1 MKDGRCG
8 SFGGGSRSGFLNR
21 ISNGSGCGIRETNP
35 LGYQHQQPSSTT
47 TFQQYQQNNSQM
59 LVHHNN
65 AHNQLLPH
73 NNHHQQQH
81 LLHNHHHHNLRSP
94 PSPLHH
100 LHHYSARG
108 SSSSS
113 SSSSIN
119 SSGRA
124 SATVTTTT
132 TTTNTPPLGFDLVGN
147 SGLGASL
154 LCVTSSGHNEL
165 ALCGPPAQDVA
176 LMNNGGCPA
185 WCSHRGG
192 PMRGGEGC
200 MDGLRRASNR
210 LADFLRG
217 LFNS

>member
-1 MKDGRCG
+1 MMVH
-8 SFGGGSRSGFLNR
+8 L
-21 ISNGSGCGIRETNP
+21 
-35 LGYQHQQPSSTT
+35 
-47 TFQQYQQNNSQM
+47 NNSNHQ
-59 LVHHNN
+59 
-65 AHNQLLPH
+65 LPH
-73 NNHHQQQH
+73 NNHLQQQQH
-81 LLHNHHHHNLRSP
+81 NHLQQHPHNLRSP
-94 PSPLHH
+94 PSPFHH
-100 LHHYSARG
+100 IQHYSARG

-165 ALCGPPAQDVA
+165 ALCGSPAQDVA
-176 LMNNGGCPA
+176 LINHGGCPA
-185 WCSHRGG
+185 WCSRRGG
-192 PMRGGEGC
+192 GIPGGEGC

-210 LADFLRG
+210 LADYLRG

>member
-8 SFGGGSRSGFLNR
+8 NIGGGSKSGFLNR
-21 ISNGSGCGIRETNP
+21 ISNGSGCGVRETGHP
-35 LGYQHQQPSSTT
+35 GYQHQQPS
-47 TFQQYQQNNSQM
+47 TFQQYQNSTSPM
-59 LVHHNN
+59 LVHHSN
-65 AHNQLLPH
+65 AHHQLLPH
-73 NNHHQQQH
+73 SNH
-81 LLHNHHHHNLRSP
+81 LHNHHHNLRSP

-176 LMNNGGCPA
+176 LMNHGGCPA

-192 PMRGGEGC
+192 PLQGGEGC